1 MNPSDEHSDSVFYG
15 AAVEEIQSGIIDKGL
30 MGKAIAK
37 SKGNRK
43 EAEAL
48 YLEWRVALLKEETI
62 AEARRRQEHEKA
74 KKNLTRLKEEKF
86 SNVLFVATMI
96 ILFALFFLLQIY

>member
-1 MNPSDEHSDSVFYG
+1 MNPSDEHADSVFYG

-48 YLEWRVALLKEETI
+48 YLEWRVELLKEKTI
-62 AEARRRQEHEKA
+62 KEVLKRQKDESEELRKRQKHEE
-74 KKNLTRLKEEKF
+74 L
-86 SNVLFVATMI
+86 I
-96 ILFALFFLLQIY
+96 